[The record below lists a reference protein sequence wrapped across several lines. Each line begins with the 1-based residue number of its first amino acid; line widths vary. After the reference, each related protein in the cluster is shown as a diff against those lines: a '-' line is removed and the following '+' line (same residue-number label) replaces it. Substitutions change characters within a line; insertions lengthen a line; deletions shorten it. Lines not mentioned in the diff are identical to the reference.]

1 MIPSKTYENRE
12 LSWLKFNS
20 RVLGEALDKS
30 VPLAER
36 LSFFSIFQTNLD
48 EFFMVRVGSLI
59 DRVSSNAN
67 FTDNKTLMTPS
78 EQLSHVFSEIAD
90 MEKLRDEGFG
100 RIRKELSKENIEQI
114 NPYSASKPDKDF
126 LEKHFKKEIKQG
138 LFPVVLSKS
147 TPFPFLKD
155 RTIFVVCEL
164 TKSGSN
170 DMYLGIVPID
180 STLKRFIE
188 IPDSEKGKTSAKE
201 KNKIKYALA
210 EDIVLRYAD
219 NIFKNY
225 NIKERALM
233 RITRNADLSFDFDL
247 YGEETAYP
255 EKMKKFIRKRKKL
268 APVRIQ
274 MSDRLSET
282 AMNYLIKKLSLG
294 AFPEKQISI
303 TESPLD
309 FSFVS
314 NVRGYLKSKQY
325 RYEKHTPKVSYRIKS
340 GITFGKIAAKD
351 ILLCYPYDTIK
362 PFVKFMYDV
371 AFDKQVTEIK
381 ITLYRL
387 AKDSKIADAL
397 CYAAAG
403 GKKVTVLMELRARF
417 DEENNVDY
425 ADKLESAGCN
435 VIYGPNAYKVHS
447 KLLLITREVN
457 GEKKYF
463 TQVGT
468 GNYNE
473 KTSELYTDFS
483 LLTANQDIG
492 KDAQA
497 VFKGLCNGDIIEPKK
512 DGYFRSLLVSPTTLQ
527 SGVAKRID
535 IEIEKAKNGEPAYI
549 GAKLNSISDK
559 FIIDKLITA
568 SKAGVK
574 MDFLVRGI
582 CCFRSGVKGET
593 ENITVSSIVGRYL
606 EHSRIYI
613 FGAKDPEVYISSAD
627 LMTRNT
633 TRRVEVAAP
642 IYDKT
647 VKHSILRMFG
657 IMLADN
663 VKRRVQHPDG
673 SYVLVSKKSNKNKIN
688 SQEYFSQ
695 QSKKNYE

>member
-1 MIPSKTYENRE
+1 MVPSKTYENRE

-20 RVLGEALDKS
+20 RVLGEALDRS

-36 LSFFSIFQTNLD
+36 LSFFSIFQSNLD

-78 EQLSHVFSEIAD
+78 EQLSLVFSEIAD

-100 RIRKELSKENIEQI
+100 RIRKELAKENIEQI
-114 NPYSASKPDKDF
+114 SPYSASKPDKEF
-126 LEKHFKKEIKQG
+126 LEKYFKKEIKQG

-147 TPFPFLKD
+147 TPFPFFKD
-155 RTIFVVCEL
+155 KTIFAVCEL
-164 TKSGSN
+164 TKSGSS
-170 DMYLGIVPID
+170 DMYLGIVPVD
-180 STLKRFIE
+180 NMMRRFIE
-188 IPDSEKGKTSAKE
+188 IPNSDKDKE
-201 KNKIKYALA
+201 KNKKKYALA
-210 EDIVLRYAD
+210 EDVVLRYAD

-225 NIKERALM
+225 SIKERALM

-268 APVRIQ
+268 APVRVQ

-282 AMNYLIKKLSLG
+282 AMNYLTKKLSLG
-294 AFPEKQISI
+294 SFPEKQISI

-309 FSFVS
+309 FSFIS
-314 NVRGYLKSKQY
+314 NVRGYLKDKSH
-325 RYEKHTPKVSYRIKS
+325 RYEKHIPKVSYRIKS

-351 ILLCYPYDTIK
+351 ILLSYPYDTIK

-371 AFDKQVTEIK
+371 AFDKYVTEIK

-387 AKDSKIADAL
+387 AKDSKIAEAL
-397 CYAAAG
+397 CYAAEN

-417 DEENNVDY
+417 DEENNVNY

-435 VIYGPNAYKVHS
+435 VIYGPNDYKVHS
-447 KLLLITREVN
+447 KLLLITRRIN

-473 KTSELYTDFS
+473 KTSELYTDYS
-483 LLTANQDIG
+483 MLTANQDIG
-492 KDAQA
+492 RDAEKI
-497 VFKGLCNGDIIEPKK
+497 FDGLLSGDIIEPKEK
-512 DGYFRSLLVSPTTLQ
+512 GYFSSLLVSPTTLQ
-527 SGVAKRID
+527 SGVLERID
-535 IEIEKAKNGEPAYI
+535 REIEKAKNGKPAYI

-559 FIIDKLITA
+559 LIIDRLVTA

-574 MDFLVRGI
+574 MDFIVRGI

-613 FGAKDPEVYISSAD
+613 FGAKEPEVYISSAD

-633 TRRVEVAAP
+633 TRRVEVATP

-663 VKRRVQHPDG
+663 VKRRVQHADG
-673 SYVLVSKKSNKNKIN
+673 TYVLVGKKASKDRVN
-688 SQEYFSQ
+688 SQEYFASR
-695 QSKKNYE
+695 